1 MNLSVQHLEYIETV
15 KINSP
20 ILSGNPT
27 DASRQLVYL
36 TLQGK
41 EPRIQ
46 GVPDEFL
53 ILDPFNSE
61 HNEKTLFNKG
71 CVTMGST
78 PCYEVAEWF
87 HKVLKPLLHG
97 L

>member
-41 EPRIQ
+41 EP
-46 GVPDEFL
+46 EY
-53 ILDPFNSE
+53 
-61 HNEKTLFNKG
+61 KG
-71 CVTMGST
+71 SLMS
-78 PCYEVAEWF
+78 F
-87 HKVLKPLLHG
+87 
-97 L
+97 